1 MLPNMDPLDIY
12 PQYSYNPAPAP
23 PNVDPEGILGW
34 KSVYW
39 DIVPD
44 GTWKRCASPYHY
56 QDRRAIHS
64 LAWGECGQIPEA
76 KSSLA
81 TRRQVFCAYTI
92 LAEINPFD
100 HFAHEVLMVTF
111 ASTIQ
116 NAVDNEVRR
125 RLHQQHCIRENQA
138 AEVFQETLSEIYAWL
153 TDDPPRFVFHC
164 DDTYRGITEVYDLA
178 DKSKKPLPFGVVDNS
193 NLDGRLVELLTL
205 PDLLTAHFRKRAWR
219 IANRIIH
226 REKGQYYLP
235 QTKKRRALQL
245 PPDEVWSMEQATLSG
260 DDEIVPARVNR
271 HLEESIAKKSEESL
285 YDLRE
290 IVRRLA
296 RPAGI
301 G

>member
-1 MLPNMDPLDIY
+1 
-12 PQYSYNPAPAP
+12 
-23 PNVDPEGILGW
+23 
-34 KSVYW
+34 
-39 DIVPD
+39 
-44 GTWKRCASPYHY
+44 
-56 QDRRAIHS
+56 
-64 LAWGECGQIPEA
+64 
-76 KSSLA
+76 
-81 TRRQVFCAYTI
+81 
-92 LAEINPFD
+92 
-100 HFAHEVLMVTF
+100 MVTF

-178 DKSKKPLPFGVVDNS
+178 DKSKKPLPFGVVHNS

-290 IVRRLA
+290 IVRKACKTGRDRLIVRRREDGLTLEEIA
-296 RPAGI
+296 HELGVNKSTVKRALDRIAERVKHHLRKGD
-301 G
+301 